1 MVDRKLSGL
10 ESVLGRLDDLD
21 SVNLT
26 ILVQRLARE
35 RHLLETVFNTIREG
49 ILVISRDG
57 VIEYANNSGYQLLG
71 IRSKDAESTVLWKLV
86 PDLRRSLNFEG
97 DIPEDVH
104 TGMSREVSISYPE
117 PRVLRFYLVAFHDE
131 NPSDIARER
140 FAVILTDIT
149 EEKSHTQKQIESE
162 RVDSI
167 LQLSAGVAH
176 ELGNPLNS
184 LTIHLQLMERSIKRL
199 EEDAMVPKLTK
210 SLDICRREVDRLD
223 GIIKHFL
230 EAVRP
235 SPPDM
240 SDVDVFEILEDSME
254 LVGPEMAD
262 AGLTVDVEIDNK
274 LPIISGD
281 MNQLKQ
287 VFFNLLKNA
296 REATPRGG
304 EIRIHARSDDEF
316 VYLLIAD
323 TGEGIEPEDLA
334 NVFNP
339 YFTTKKDGNGLG
351 MMVVQ
356 RIMRDHGGQIGIDSK
371 PGVGSVVTLQFPQ
384 KHRRVRMLE
393 SGEEQIN

>member
-1 MVDRKLSGL
+1 MAPRKNSAL
-10 ESVLGRLDDLD
+10 EGVLGRLDDLD
-21 SVNLT
+21 PTNLT

-49 ILVISRDG
+49 ILVINRDG
-57 VIEYANNSGYQLLG
+57 VIEYANNSGFRLLG
-71 IRSKDAESTVLWKLV
+71 INAKSAEKLILWKLV
-86 PDLRRSLNFEG
+86 PDLQRSLNFDG
-97 DIPEDVH
+97 DIPEQAH
-104 TGMSREVSISYPE
+104 TGMAREVSISYPE
-117 PRVLRFYLVAFHDE
+117 PKVTRIYLVAFHEE
-131 NPSDIARER
+131 NHSNIVHER

-149 EEKSHTQKQIESE
+149 EQKTHTLKQIESE
-162 RVDSI
+162 RVESI

-184 LTIHLQLMERSIKRL
+184 LTIHLQLMERSLAKSESDDMTRKM
-199 EEDAMVPKLTK
+199 EK
-210 SLDICRREVDRLD
+210 SLSICRREVERLD

-235 SPPDM
+235 SPPDF
-240 SDVDVFEILEDSME
+240 SDVDLFMILEEAME

-262 AGLTVDVEIDNK
+262 AGLTVDVEMDSS

-281 MNQLKQ
+281 QNQLKQ
-287 VFFNLLKNA
+287 VFYNILKNA

-304 EIRIHARSDDEF
+304 DIRIRTRSDDEF
-316 VYLLIAD
+316 VYLLVAD

-334 NVFNP
+334 NVFQP
-339 YFTTKKDGNGLG
+339 YFTTKKSGNGLG

-356 RIMRDHGGQIGIDSK
+356 RIMRDHGGQVGIDSK

-393 SGEEQIN
+393 GGEEQIS